1 MRRTLGGMIWVD
13 YTFIAIVFA
22 SLLIGAFRGL
32 IRECLSLA
40 TWILAFVLTLRY
52 GPEVADRLKASI
64 GTESLRLIAGY
75 ALCFF
80 GVLLAGALLTLL
92 VSLLIRGSGLGG
104 VDRMLGAGFGLLRG
118 LFVIVAI
125 VMVVGVTEARNEAWW
140 KHSVLVPA
148 LIPAAAQLQ
157 ALIPESWL
165 SYLRPQVL
173 PPVRKSSDPPAVFR
187 PR

>member
-1 MRRTLGGMIWVD
+1 MIWVD
-13 YTFIAIVFA
+13 YTFIAIVVA
-22 SLLIGAFRGL
+22 SFLIGAFRGL
-32 IRECLSLA
+32 IRESMSLA
-40 TWILAFVLTLRY
+40 TWILAFVITLRY
-52 GPEVADRLKASI
+52 GPVVADRLKASVD
-64 GTESLRLIAGY
+64 TESFRLIAGY

-118 LFVIVAI
+118 LFVVVAI
-125 VMVVGVTEARNEAWW
+125 VMVVGTTEARNDSAW
-140 KHSVLVPA
+140 KRSVLVPP
-148 LIPAAAQLQ
+148 LVPAADQLR

-165 SYLRPQVL
+165 AYLRPHEP
-173 PPVRKSSDPPAVFR
+173 PPVPRTSPSPSR